1 MLSIDFV
8 LYSQHHHLDDFDE
21 DSPSAHSV
29 SLRGRGA
36 ATTEGED
43 APYEDEELIQYG
55 YYNPVGWKKYTT
67 GNDPYTGRRWGEGF
81 VPHEPYI
88 PSIPQVGRIDT
99 PSGYDNAGSGGF
111 DYCSQVYGGRQ
122 ACYAAGCMRRKGL
135 CVKKRSN
142 RGNRGG
148 NVHTSQTNGCNT
160 VMNGKCVD
168 GICLKDCPNSCAF
181 SVGNCCHACA

>member
-1 MLSIDFV
+1 MKTKNSFNTGTTILLAGRNTLPV
-8 LYSQHHHLDDFDE
+8 MTLTLEGGGGQVVPQA
-21 DSPSAHSV
+21 PS
-29 SLRGRGA
+29 
-36 ATTEGED
+36 
-43 APYEDEELIQYG
+43 
-55 YYNPVGWKKYTT
+55 
-67 GNDPYTGRRWGEGF
+67 
-81 VPHEPYI
+81 I

-99 PSGYDNAGSGGF
+99 PSGYDNAGNGGF
-111 DYCSQVYGGRQ
+111 DYCSQVKGGRQ